1 MNFGHGSSV
10 EIADEFCCLRGV
22 LSVVGR
28 SLSRLAEKLAA
39 GLAQIAA

>member
-22 LSVVGR
+22 LSVVR